1 MSAFS
6 DPKSGLED
14 SSSHSYTRGEPERNC
29 VVMVALLISGLLL
42 MALALLLRERW
53 LQVERKKLFELYSHT
68 HEEMLEAR
76 GQTEQLAE
84 ELFVLRTALTDAGIV
99 EESDL
104 MRSHLRLMKQ
114 LNQPGTIGTP
124 DEDFEDDGPS
134 SIGYIPDKDNT
145 IH

>member
-1 MSAFS
+1 
-6 DPKSGLED
+6 
-14 SSSHSYTRGEPERNC
+14 
-29 VVMVALLISGLLL
+29 MVALLISGLLL

-53 LQVERKKLFELYSHT
+53 LHVERKKLFELYSHT
-68 HEEMLEAR
+68 HEEMIEAR

-99 EESDL
+99 EEADL

-114 LNQPGTIGTP
+114 LQQPS
-124 DEDFEDDGPS
+124 GPVQEVDYDTDTAS
-134 SIGYIPDKDNT
+134 SVGYVPDKDQT

>member
-1 MSAFS
+1 
-6 DPKSGLED
+6 
-14 SSSHSYTRGEPERNC
+14 
-29 VVMVALLISGLLL
+29 MVALLISGLLL